1 MVASIY
7 PTASLLLDEVR
18 SGLNLLL
25 KRWMDEPAAA
35 TGAVTRWNVSRIGL
49 VEVNNVCD
57 GGLELLQALR
67 AIPN

>member
-7 PTASLLLDEVR
+7 PTASLLLDEAR

-35 TGAVTRWNVSRIGL
+35 TGAVTRWNSRIGL